1 MNQQSNNSFHLLT
14 VCTGNICRSP
24 LAEALFQDAYE
35 ADPDVYVSSAGLEA
49 LVGFPMDEQA
59 AKQLVRLGGNP
70 DDLFAEQF
78 EDEHARSANLI
89 LTMSLAQRQ
98 QITRD
103 FPRAALRT
111 FTLVEFAEIAVA
123 AVNESGSS
131 LPLAGL
137 LAYARKHRGSHKVDS
152 SKDVQDPFRQPD
164 PVHEATADHIHR
176 LAQQIIHAS
185 SEAR

>member
-1 MNQQSNNSFHLLT
+1 MNQQSKNSFHLLT

-24 LAEALFQDAYE
+24 IAEALFQDAFA

-59 AKQLVRLGGNP
+59 ARQLVRLGGHP

-78 EDEHARSANLI
+78 EEAHARSANLI

-103 FPRAALRT
+103 FPRAALRS
-111 FTLVEFAEIAVA
+111 FTLAEFAEIATA
-123 AVNESGSS
+123 AAAEAGSS

-137 LAYARKHRGSHKVDS
+137 LAYARKHRGSHKVDAT
-152 SKDVQDPFRQPD
+152 KDVQDPFRESD
-164 PVHEATADHIHR
+164 SVHEATAEHIHR
-176 LAQQIIHAS
+176 LVQQIIQAS